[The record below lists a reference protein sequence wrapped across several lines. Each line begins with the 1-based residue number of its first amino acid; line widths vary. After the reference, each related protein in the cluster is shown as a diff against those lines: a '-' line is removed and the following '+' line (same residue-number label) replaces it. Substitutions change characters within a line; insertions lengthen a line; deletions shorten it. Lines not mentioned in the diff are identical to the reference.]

1 MQQLIF
7 FLSLLMYFMDAV
19 IVMVMKD
26 GFKVKMK
33 TAWLETSEE
42 NFSTRVR
49 ESKWNTELSRQCCYS
64 PEIFFSF
71 PFPPFS

>member
-19 IVMVMKD
+19 IVMVIKD
-26 GFKVKMK
+26 DFKMKMK

-42 NFSTRVR
+42 DLPTRVR
-49 ESKWNTELSRQCCYS
+49 ESKWNTELSRVLL
-64 PEIFFSF
+64 
-71 PFPPFS
+71 